1 MQIKSWKHLSKANSA
16 QVCNDMILTRRGLL
30 DIMWRGINMHLL
42 THNHPFPL
50 EMPCHRFK
58 FLVYELLLPA
68 LKFYLLFPNQ
78 RTKEPKKNQPK
89 NQRTKKNQPKNQPP
103 FSTGNAPVIAPS
115 LLLSSTCPLLML
127 LMRPRCTFQN
137 LSKQS
142 RQAGSWRVQVWW
154 KNHPFLTCVNF
165 REFKL
170 LSPGPPRPSRGMQR
184 SSPHKVES

>member
-1 MQIKSWKHLSKANSA
+1 
-16 QVCNDMILTRRGLL
+16 
-30 DIMWRGINMHLL
+30 MHLL

-127 LMRPRCTFQN
+127 LMRPRCTC
-137 LSKQS
+137 SKLEQTKPTGGELKGAGVVEKTSIFDLRQLPRIQAPVTWPTAPVS
-142 RQAGSWRVQVWW
+142 RHATLQ
-154 KNHPFLTCVNF
+154 
-165 REFKL
+165 
-170 LSPGPPRPSRGMQR
+170 PSQGGVVRCCG
-184 SSPHKVES
+184 

>member
-89 NQRTKKNQPKNQPP
+89 NQPP
-103 FSTGNAPVIAPS
+103 FSAGNAPVIAPS

-154 KNHPFLTCVNF
+154 KKPSIFDL
-165 REFKL
+165 RQL
-170 LSPGPPRPSRGMQR
+170 PRIQAPVTWPTAPVSRHATLQPSQGGVVRCWG
-184 SSPHKVES
+184 